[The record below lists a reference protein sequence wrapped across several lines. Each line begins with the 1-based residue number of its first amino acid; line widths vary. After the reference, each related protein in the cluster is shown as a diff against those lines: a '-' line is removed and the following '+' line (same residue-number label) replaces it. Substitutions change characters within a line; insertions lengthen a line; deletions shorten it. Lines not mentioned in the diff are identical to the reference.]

1 MMFLLF
7 NTKPVHGCRYR
18 FSRLCC
24 VRKFGSQSASE
35 VLFRLRR
42 DGLTDGGGRRNFK
55 VLQSVRHN

>member
-18 FSRLCC
+18 FSRLCY
-24 VRKFGSQSASE
+24 VRKFGSQSANE

-55 VLQSVRHN
+55 VLRL